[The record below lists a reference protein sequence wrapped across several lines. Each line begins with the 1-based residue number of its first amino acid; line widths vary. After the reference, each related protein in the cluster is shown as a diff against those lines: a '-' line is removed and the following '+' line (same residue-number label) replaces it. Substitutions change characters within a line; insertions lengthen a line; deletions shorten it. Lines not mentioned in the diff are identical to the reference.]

1 MEETLLDRIES
12 RRKELGMTERHVG
25 LAGAGNPDLLRD
37 MRRKGTTPKRDA
49 LAGIAEL
56 LETTVEYLLYGK
68 RTGAVI
74 AGYATGYDGEAEPLP
89 FGKPLA
95 RTMPV
100 YGTALGSDTLF
111 DGAEIKIETHVI
123 EMTDVIDWVR
133 RPPILEGR
141 KDVYA
146 LYISGHSME
155 PRFEPGDPVIVDP
168 KRAPKLGDDVIV
180 QIAATLGDDAE
191 VKVAVIKR
199 LVRRTANHVEL
210 RQYNPSLTFTVP
222 AEQILFVHRVL
233 GIRDMLG

>member
-1 MEETLLDRIES
+1 MDETMLDRIEK
-12 RRKELGMTERHVG
+12 RRRELNLSARHVG
-25 LAGAGNPDLLRD
+25 LEGAGNPDLLRD
-37 MRRKGTTPKRDA
+37 MRRKNTKPKREA

-56 LETTVEYLLYGK
+56 LETTVEYLLHGQN
-68 RTGAVI
+68 TGAVI
-74 AGYATGYDGEAEPLP
+74 ANQRTGYDAEPEPLP
-89 FGKPLA
+89 FGKALP

-100 YGTALGSDTLF
+100 YGTALGSEIIF
-111 DGAEIKIETHVI
+111 DGAEAKVETHLI

-168 KRAPKLGDDVIV
+168 KRAPKPGDDVIV
-180 QIAATLGDDAE
+180 QITDVVGDEIE
-191 VKVAVIKR
+191 VKAAVIKR
-199 LVRRTANHVEL
+199 LVRRTAAYIEL
-210 RQYNPSLTFTVP
+210 RQYNPALTFTVP
-222 AEQILFVHRVL
+222 VEQILFVHRVL